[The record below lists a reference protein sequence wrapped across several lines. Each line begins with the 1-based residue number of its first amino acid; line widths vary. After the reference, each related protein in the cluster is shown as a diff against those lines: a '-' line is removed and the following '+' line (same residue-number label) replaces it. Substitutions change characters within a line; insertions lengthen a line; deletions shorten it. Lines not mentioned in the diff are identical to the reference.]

1 MSALSPLAPGRLT
14 GMVLPM
20 ALWALHFVVVY
31 SLVGL
36 GCEHDWPS
44 RSLAGGNLL
53 SVLLIALTAA
63 FLVVVAALG
72 LRARRAWRRHAANQ
86 AGDPRQ
92 RRHALIAMAATALA
106 ALAAIAIVFTATP
119 ALLLPPCAT

>member
-14 GMVLPM
+14 GMALPM

-31 SLVGL
+31 GLVGL
-36 GCEHDWPS
+36 GCEHGWQS
-44 RSLAGGNLL
+44 RTLAGGNLL
-53 SVLLIALTAA
+53 SVLLVALTV
-63 FLVVVAALG
+63 LVLVPVVALG

-106 ALAAIAIVFTATP
+106 ILAAIAIVFTATP

>member
-14 GMVLPM
+14 GMALPM

-36 GCEHDWPS
+36 GCEYGWQARP
-44 RSLAGGNLL
+44 LAGGNLL
-53 SVLLIALTAA
+53 SALLVAFTVLV
-63 FLVVVAALG
+63 LVPVAALG
-72 LRARRAWRRHAANQ
+72 LRARRAWRRHAGNQ
-86 AGDPRQ
+86 AADPRQ
-92 RRHALIAMAATALA
+92 RRQALISMATTVLA
-106 ALAAIAIVFTATP
+106 VLAAIAIVFTTTP

>member
-14 GMVLPM
+14 GMVRPR

-36 GCEHDWPS
+36 GCEHGWQARPM
-44 RSLAGGNLL
+44 AGGNLL
-53 SVLLIALTAA
+53 SVLLVALTV
-63 FLVVVAALG
+63 LVLVPVIALG
-72 LRARRAWRRHAANQ
+72 LRARRAWRRHAGNQ

-92 RRHALIAMAATALA
+92 RRHALIAMAATARA
-106 ALAAIAIVFTATP
+106 VLAAIAIVFTATP